1 MIKGDHSRSWSTLP
15 ATGVEHLGLLVLDHS
30 LCALPGSDD
39 QLHSAG
45 LHEQRA
51 AAREGLAKESVA
63 HVRAPAAPGQPPHQL
78 IRAGLLLEL
87 LLGWKASGPDAAGQ
101 VLLLGVNQGRPF
113 QRLSFSSP
121 T

>member
-1 MIKGDHSRSWSTLP
+1 MIKEDHSESWITLP

-30 LCALPGSDD
+30 LGALPDD

-45 LHEQRA
+45 LREQRA

-63 HVRAPAAPGQPPHQL
+63 HVRAPATPGQPPHQL

-101 VLLLGVNQGRPF
+101 VLLLGVHQGRAF
-113 QRLSFSSP
+113 QRLSLSSP
-121 T
+121 I